1 MSSFQSRKLRL
12 RLNNLLKTFKFIPGK
27 TEIQTNILVQSK
39 ARFLH
44 SCIKHLRVKHSPP
57 Q

>member
-1 MSSFQSRKLRL
+1 MSSFQGRELRL
-12 RLNNLLKTFKFIPGK
+12 RLNNLLKTFRFIPGK

-44 SCIKHLRVKHSPP
+44 SCIKHLRVKQNAP